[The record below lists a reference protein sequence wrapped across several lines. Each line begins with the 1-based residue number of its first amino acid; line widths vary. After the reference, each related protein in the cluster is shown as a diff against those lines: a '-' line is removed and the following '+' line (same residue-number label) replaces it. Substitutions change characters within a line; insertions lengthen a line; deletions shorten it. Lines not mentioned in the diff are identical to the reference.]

1 VEFLL
6 ADLAPSGHG
15 AVRCGGVVASV
26 GSSGGR
32 AKRSGWSEMGGLI
45 MVLSERVGLPK
56 ARESKLKTNGNKK
69 QDSEP
74 EKAHCLTGAA
84 NLYDG

>member
-1 VEFLL
+1 
-6 ADLAPSGHG
+6 
-15 AVRCGGVVASV
+15 
-26 GSSGGR
+26 
-32 AKRSGWSEMGGLI
+32 MGGLI
-45 MVLSERVGLPK
+45 LVLSECVGLPK

-84 NLYDG
+84 NLYNGLMVHA